1 MRRRTFKRDLLGTLL
16 FFGVL
21 LLLCVVIIFGEHFL
35 ENFKS
40 H

>member
-1 MRRRTFKRDLLGTLL
+1 MRRRTFARDLLGTLL
-16 FFGVL
+16 MFGL
-21 LLLCVVIIFGEHFL
+21 LVAITFVFILGEHWL

>member
-1 MRRRTFKRDLLGTLL
+1 MRRKTFKRDLLGTL
-16 FFGVL
+16 FMFGVL
-21 LLLCVVIIFGEHFL
+21 LLLCVIIVLGENYL

>member
-1 MRRRTFKRDLLGTLL
+1 MRRRTFMRNLLGTL
-16 FFGVL
+16 FMFAVL
-21 LLLCVVIIFGEHFL
+21 IVLCVVIVLGEHFL

>member
-1 MRRRTFKRDLLGTLL
+1 MRRRTFARDLLGTLL
-16 FFGVL
+16 MFVAL
-21 LLLCVVIIFGEHFL
+21 IILCVIIILGEHYL